1 MELHQSV
8 SDDTEVFY
16 DADAKSPRIGKRA
29 AQTSAIPPYWLAG
42 VATVALIT
50 AATWF
55 ATSTS
60 WPAEN
65 KKALE
70 RAVQDCWT
78 EQRQPSFRPG
88 NDGLRAETCERME
101 AAYRSKYGRH

>member
-1 MELHQSV
+1 MELHQFV
-8 SDDTEVFY
+8 NNDTEVFY

-29 AQTSAIPPYWLAG
+29 APTSAIPPYRLAG
-42 VATVALIT
+42 VASVALIT
-50 AATWF
+50 AAIWF

-60 WPAEN
+60 WAKEN
-65 KKALE
+65 RKALE
-70 RAVQDCWT
+70 RAIEDCRT

-101 AAYRSKYGRH
+101 AVYRSKYGRR